1 MTGFL
6 LRRLVASLLLVVVVL
21 TITFFLIHLAPGSPA
36 NLLLDPRVSRQH
48 QEALSRL
55 YGLDKPLWQQYF
67 SWLRAS
73 LLEGNWGVSFVHRRP
88 VGAVIADHLPQTLL
102 LTATA
107 LCIQFGVGVPLGVA
121 AARRAGTRRDHLIRL
136 GALSLYSLPLF
147 WLGLMALLLLSYLWP
162 IFPSGHMSSVGAEQ
176 LPVGRRLLDL
186 LHHLALPALVLGLAS
201 AGAIT
206 RFTRNSLLEVLD
218 EDFVRTARAKGVSER
233 WVVWGHALRNSI
245 APLIQLFGLSLPFLL
260 SGSLV
265 TEVVFSWPGLGRL
278 TYDSILSRDYPV
290 ILAGTALAAVLV
302 VVGSLSADLLHAAAD
317 PRARRWER

>member
-21 TITFFLIHLAPGSPA
+21 TLTFFLIHLAPGDPA

-48 QEALSRL
+48 QEALNRL
-55 YGLDKPLWQQYF
+55 YGLDRPLLAQYG

-73 LLEGNWGVSFVHRRP
+73 LLEG
-88 VGAVIADHLPQTLL
+88 ADHLPQTLL

-107 LCIQFGVGVPLGVA
+107 LVIQFGVGILLGVG
-121 AARRAGTRRDHLIRL
+121 AARSAGSRKDHLIRL

-147 WLGLMALLLLSYLWP
+147 WLGLMALLLLSFVWP
-162 IFPSGHMSSVGAEQ
+162 IFPSGHMSSVGADQ
-176 LPVGRRLLDL
+176 LPAWQRLLDL

-206 RFTRNSLLEVLD
+206 RFTRNSLLEVMD
-218 EDFVRTARAKGVSER
+218 EDFVRTARAKGVGER
-233 WVVWGHALRNSI
+233 RVVWRHALRNSL

-278 TYDSILSRDYPV
+278 TYDSILTRDFPV
-290 ILAGTALAAVLV
+290 ILASTALAATLV
-302 VVGSLSADLLHAAAD
+302 VAGSFLADLLHAAAD
-317 PRARRWER
+317 PRARTWER

>member
-21 TITFFLIHLAPGSPA
+21 TLTFFLIHLAPGDPS

-48 QEALSRL
+48 QEALNRL
-55 YGLDKPLWQQYF
+55 YGLDRPLLVQYG

-88 VGAVIADHLPQTLL
+88 VTAVIADHLPQTLL
-102 LTATA
+102 LSATA
-107 LCIQFGVGVPLGVA
+107 LVIQFGVGILLGVG
-121 AARRAGTRRDHLIRL
+121 AARNAGSRRDHLIRL

-147 WLGLMALLLLSYLWP
+147 WLGLMALLLLSFIWP
-162 IFPSGHMSSVGAEQ
+162 IFPSGHMSSVGADQ
-176 LPVGRRLLDL
+176 LPAWQRLLDL

-206 RFTRNSLLEVLD
+206 RFTRNSLLEVID
-218 EDFVRTARAKGVSER
+218 EDFVRTARAKGVDEGRVFWS
-233 WVVWGHALRNSI
+233 HALRNSL
-245 APLIQLFGLSLPFLL
+245 APIIQLLGLSLPFLL

-290 ILAGTALAAVLV
+290 ILASTALAATLV
-302 VVGSLSADLLHAAAD
+302 VAGSFLADLLHAAAD
-317 PRARRWER
+317 PRVRTWER